1 MTKNTKLA
9 KLVSFLAALVMMLG
23 SFPVGYNVTVALSEG
38 ESDVTVDPCAGGHT
52 LTETPA
58 QEATAEQDG
67 STAYWTCTEC
77 GKYFSDAE
85 GQNEISAN
93 SWIIEGSAAQVAA
106 EEEAARKAAEE
117 EAARKA
123 AEEEAARKAAEEEA
137 ARKAAEEEAARKA
150 AEEETA
156 RKAAEEE
163 AARKAAEEEAAR
175 KAAEEEAARKAAEEE
190 AARKAEEEAALKAE
204 QEAAERAA
212 EEEAARRAE
221 EEAAQKAAEEAQI
234 SEEIGGEPAPELDKP
249 EEPDEFDEFDDFD
262 DFEEF
267 GDDDDFVILDDWDAG
282 TVSDELLD
290 KFNNVSN
297 YEEMEFNG
305 TAEIE
310 LKNEGYLRFGDE
322 IKLEA
327 RVQDVNLSYRLVWE
341 ANDDDE
347 RGWYTIASGEKYSYT
362 LTADNLDREYRVVLF
377 SCD

>member
-9 KLVSFLAALVMMLG
+9 RLISFMVVLAMMLG
-23 SFPVGYNVTVALSEG
+23 SFPDGYNVTISLSEG
-38 ESDVTVDPCAGGHT
+38 VTDVTVDPCADGHT

-67 STAYWTCTEC
+67 STAYWTCDVC
-77 GKYFSDAE
+77 GKHFSDAE
-85 GQNEISAN
+85 GQNEIAAD
-93 SWIIEGSAAQVAA
+93 SWIIEGSAALVAA

-123 AEEEAARKAAEEEA
+123 AEEEAARIAAEEEA
-137 ARKAAEEEAARKA
+137 ARIAAEEEAARI
-150 AEEETA
+150 
-156 RKAAEEE
+156 AAEEE
-163 AARKAAEEEAAR
+163 AARIAAEEEAAR

-204 QEAAERAA
+204 QEAAQRAA

-249 EEPDEFDEFDDFD
+249 EEEGDETDDFDDFD
-262 DFEEF
+262 DFEDF
-267 GDDDDFVILDDWDAG
+267 GDDDDFIILDDWDAG

-327 RVQDVNLSYRLVWE
+327 KVQDVNLSYRLVWE

>member
-9 KLVSFLAALVMMLG
+9 KLVSFMAALVMMFG
-23 SFPVGYNVTVALSEG
+23 SFPGGYNVTVARSETAT
-38 ESDVTVDPCAGGHT
+38 DVTVDPCANGHT
-52 LTETPA
+52 LKETPA
-58 QEATAEQDG
+58 QAATAAQAG
-67 STAYWTCTEC
+67 STAYWTCSEC

-85 GQNEISAN
+85 GRNEISAN
-93 SWIIEGSAAQVAA
+93 SWIIAGSAAQIAA

-137 ARKAAEEEAARKA
+137 ARIAAEEAARKAAEEAALKAEQEAAQRAAEEEAASRAEEEAARKA
-150 AEEETA
+150 AEE
-156 RKAAEEE
+156 
-163 AARKAAEEEAAR
+163 
-175 KAAEEEAARKAAEEE
+175 
-190 AARKAEEEAALKAE
+190 
-204 QEAAERAA
+204 
-212 EEEAARRAE
+212 
-221 EEAAQKAAEEAQI
+221 AQI
-234 SEEIGGEPAPELDKP
+234 SEEINGEPAPELDKP
-249 EEPDEFDEFDDFD
+249 EEENDDFDEFDDFD
-262 DFEEF
+262 DFDDF
-267 GDDDDFVILDDWDAG
+267 GDDDDFIILDDWDAG

-305 TAEIE
+305 TAEIK

-327 RVQDVNLSYRLVWE
+327 KVQDVNLSYRLVWE

-362 LTADNLDREYRVVLF
+362 LTADNLNREYRVVLF

>member
-67 STAYWTCTEC
+67 STAYWTCAEC

-150 AEEETA
+150 AEEE
-156 RKAAEEE
+156 

-190 AARKAEEEAALKAE
+190 AARIAAEEAARKAAEEAALKAE
-204 QEAAERAA
+204 QEAAQRAA
-212 EEEAARRAE
+212 EEEAASRAA
-221 EEAAQKAAEEAQI
+221 EEAARKAAEEAQI
-234 SEEIGGEPAPELDKP
+234 SEEINGEPAPELDKP
-249 EEPDEFDEFDDFD
+249 EEENDDFDEFDDFD
-262 DFEEF
+262 DFDDF
-267 GDDDDFVILDDWDAG
+267 GDDDDFIILDDWDAG

-305 TAEIE
+305 TAEIK

-327 RVQDVNLSYRLVWE
+327 KVQDVNLSYRLVWE

-362 LTADNLDREYRVVLF
+362 LTADNLNREYRVVLF

>member
-9 KLVSFLAALVMMLG
+9 RLISFMAALVMMFG
-23 SFPVGYNVTVALSEG
+23 SFPGGYDVTVALSE
-38 ESDVTVDPCAGGHT
+38 EASDVTVDSGDT
-52 LTETPA
+52 
-58 QEATAEQDG
+58 ATAEEEAAR
-67 STAYWTCTEC
+67 TA
-77 GKYFSDAE
+77 AE
-85 GQNEISAN
+85 E
-93 SWIIEGSAAQVAA
+93 EAARIAAEEEAARKTAEEEAARIAAEEEAARKAAEEEAARIAA

-137 ARKAAEEEAARKA
+137 
-150 AEEETA
+150 A

-204 QEAAERAA
+204 QEAAQRAA

-249 EEPDEFDEFDDFD
+249 EEEGDETDDFDDFD
-262 DFEEF
+262 DFEDF
-267 GDDDDFVILDDWDAG
+267 GDDDDFIILDDWDAG

-310 LKNEGYLRFGDE
+310 LMNEGYLRFGDE
-322 IKLEA
+322 IRLEA
-327 RVQDVNLSYRLVWE
+327 KVHDVNLSYRLVWE